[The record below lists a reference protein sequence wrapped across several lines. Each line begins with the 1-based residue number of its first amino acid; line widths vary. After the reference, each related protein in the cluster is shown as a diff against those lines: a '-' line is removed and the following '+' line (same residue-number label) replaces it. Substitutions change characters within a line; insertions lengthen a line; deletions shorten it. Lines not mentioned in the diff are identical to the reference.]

1 MGGPTL
7 DDVQTSAR
15 ESPNSLDVSGRCDG
29 LGWLGWLG
37 RRGRMGDGI
46 GIGRVR
52 YQRNRDAG
60 AQWRFQK
67 VVAWLTSYRTV
78 GCHCHLS
85 PVL

>member
-1 MGGPTL
+1 MYQDAAMDWGGW
-7 DDVQTSAR
+7 A
-15 ESPNSLDVSGRCDG
+15 
-29 LGWLGWLG
+29 GWGVG
-37 RRGRMGDGI
+37 YGRMGYGI
-46 GIGRVR
+46 GVGRVR